1 MTLIYRKVAFIAI
14 LLIALLVG
22 CLGAKPE
29 EELYVAFE
37 NAANQEKTLFDNVK
51 IFEQLE
57 TKAQEL
63 YNQII
68 QEGKEQNKAVIQ
80 QIEQAVINV
89 NEREKLL
96 KTEQDVL
103 EKAQKEVKSVH
114 SYINKIEDKK
124 LQKQAKKVAEVYTNR
139 YEAFRK
145 MNESYK
151 KSLIL
156 EKELYEKLKDKETK
170 LKEISEKVKAINIL
184 NEETLKEKEK
194 FNQYTKE
201 YNEGKLAFYKA
212 AKIKIKEKKQEK

>member
-1 MTLIYRKVAFIAI
+1 MIYRKVAFIAI
-14 LLIALLVG
+14 LLIGLLVG

-68 QEGKEQNKAVIQ
+68 QEGKEQNEAVIQ

-96 KTEQDVL
+96 KTEQDLL

-124 LQKQAKKVAEVYTNR
+124 LQKQAKKVAEVYANR

>member
-1 MTLIYRKVAFIAI
+1 MIYRKVAFIAI

-68 QEGKEQNKAVIQ
+68 QEGKEQNEAVIQ

-103 EKAQKEVKSVH
+103 EKAQKEVTSVH

>member
-68 QEGKEQNKAVIQ
+68 QEGKEQNEAVIQ

-103 EKAQKEVKSVH
+103 EKAQKEVTSVH

-184 NEETLKEKEK
+184 NEETLKEKEN

>member
-68 QEGKEQNKAVIQ
+68 QEGKEQNEAVIQ

-103 EKAQKEVKSVH
+103 EKAQKEVTSVH

>member
-1 MTLIYRKVAFIAI
+1 LIYRKVAFIAI

>member
-1 MTLIYRKVAFIAI
+1 MIYRKVAFIAI

>member
-68 QEGKEQNKAVIQ
+68 QEGKEQNEAVIQ

-103 EKAQKEVKSVH
+103 EKAQKEVTSVH
-114 SYINKIEDKK
+114 SYINKIEDKNYK
-124 LQKQAKKVAEVYTNR
+124 NKQKSSRSLY
-139 YEAFRK
+139 
-145 MNESYK
+145 
-151 KSLIL
+151 KSL
-156 EKELYEKLKDKETK
+156 
-170 LKEISEKVKAINIL
+170 
-184 NEETLKEKEK
+184 
-194 FNQYTKE
+194 
-201 YNEGKLAFYKA
+201 
-212 AKIKIKEKKQEK
+212 

>member
-68 QEGKEQNKAVIQ
+68 QEGKEQNEAVIQ

-114 SYINKIEDKK
+114 SYINNIEDKK

-184 NEETLKEKEK
+184 NEETLKEKEN